1 MRIETSWT
9 ARLGLLLV
17 AACTADRPPGDE
29 RGGARA
35 SLPVGSAANAG
46 SGAAA
51 SGSVPAPTAVDLG
64 PSGSSC
70 ASTDLQVSRVTP
82 TVMLL
87 VDGSSSMRT
96 EYGNAPA
103 SSSAASGAAGGAGG
117 RAAGVGGSGGSA
129 STAPKPTRWSAIRDA
144 LIMPDVGVVPQLESM
159 IKFGLAVFGTQPMC
173 PIPLGIVDPTLNN
186 FQKIRDGLPLEPP
199 GMTTPTGRALDQ
211 IVERLA
217 DPTISADPNDAASPR
232 IIVLATDGDPND
244 CELEGPMPNYE
255 PSIQAALKAQARSQR
270 MFVISVGQDAAAAHL
285 QELANIGAGLSQTA
299 NPGADVFY
307 PSDPAGLASTL
318 QTLIGSVV
326 LCEVALEGTGVKPGS
341 ECRGQVAL
349 NGVPLGC
356 NDPNGWILVDETHIR
371 LQGTACDTFKGSDNA
386 MLQARFPCSAIIPD

>member
-1 MRIETSWT
+1 MRIERSWT
-9 ARLGLLLV
+9 VRLGLILL
-17 AACTADRPPGDE
+17 AACTADRPSDD
-29 RGGARA
+29 RGGGRA
-35 SLPVGSAANAG
+35 GLPVGSAANAG

-51 SGSVPAPTAVDLG
+51 NTPVATPSAANFE
-64 PSGSSC
+64 PSGPTC
-70 ASTDLQVSRVTP
+70 GSTDLQVSRVTP

-103 SSSAASGAAGGAGG
+103 AASTTSAAAGGAGG
-117 RAAGVGGSGGSA
+117 RAGSGGSGGSA
-129 STAPKPTRWSAIRDA
+129 SAAPKPTRWSAIRDA

-186 FQKIRDGLPLEPP
+186 FQKIRDGLPMEPP

-217 DPTISADPNDAASPR
+217 DPTVSADPNDAASPR

-285 QELANIGAGLSQTA
+285 QELANIGAGMPQTA
-299 NPGADVFY
+299 NPGAEVFY
-307 PSDPAGLASTL
+307 PSDPAALATTL
-318 QTLIGSVV
+318 QTLIGNVV
-326 LCEVALEGTGVKPGS
+326 LCEVALEGTGVKAGS
-341 ECRGQVAL
+341 ECAGQVAL
-349 NGVPLGC
+349 NGVVLPC
-356 NDPNGWILVDETHIR
+356 RDPNGWVLVDETHIR
-371 LQGTACDTFKGSDNA
+371 LQGTACDTFKDGGNA
-386 MLQARFPCSAIIPD
+386 MLRARFPCSAIIPD